1 MKFSRK
7 KGEDKL
13 YQQWVKHGDLSP
25 EAIPQKE
32 SPADMPVDRGKD
44 RGKNEPSLRVLYIL
58 LGASMLLLC
67 VGLVFLLVQSC

>member
-1 MKFSRK
+1 MKSNRK

-25 EAIPQKE
+25 EAVPQKE
-32 SPADMPVDRGKD
+32 SPADMPVD

-67 VGLVFLLVQSC
+67 TGLVLLLVQSC

>member
-1 MKFSRK
+1 MKSNRK

-13 YQQWVKHGDLSP
+13 YQQWVKYGDLSP

-32 SPADMPVDRGKD
+32 SPADMPVDKGKD

-67 VGLVFLLVQSC
+67 AGLVLLLVQSC